1 MDGWDGWDG
10 WEAQSRIGENIT
22 GKKRQP
28 FGGSLF
34 VGGLHMINNNNN
46 NSVVPMIIS
55 IFAFL
60 FSLGLVIIS
69 KEGRKDG
76 WMDGSKEGRK
86 EVSSSS
92 RSRRTRT
99 SK

>member
-1 MDGWDGWDG
+1 MDGWDG

-22 GKKRQP
+22 GKKGSP
-28 FGGSLF
+28 FGGFLF
-34 VGGLHMINNNNN
+34 VGVLHMINNNNN

-55 IFAFL
+55 IIFIFFL
-60 FSLGLVIIS
+60 LGLVIIIS
-69 KEGRKDG
+69 KEGRKNG
-76 WMDGSKEGRK
+76 RKEGRK
-86 EVSSSS
+86 EGRMDGSSSIP